1 MGGLVRRGPRRLR
14 PGRRCSRTRRAASTT
29 AAASSSSR
37 CPASHDA
44 ATVAGTRA
52 FWLRCRLD
60 DTTRAGAPAAT
71 FSHPPEIYS
80 ITAAPLGALV
90 PAAHS
95 VAIEEEQIAESDGT
109 PGQVFRLRNAPV
121 LALEGD
127 EGLEVLEPEST
138 NWRRWDLRESFAE
151 SGPSDP
157 HYTLD
162 LASGEVQLGPAIRT
176 GDGAWRQ
183 YGMVP
188 PEGRAAADGR
198 LPPRRR
204 PPRQRGGGGP
214 HAC

>member
-1 MGGLVRRGPRRLR
+1 M
-14 PGRRCSRTRRAASTT
+14 
-29 AAASSSSR
+29 
-37 CPASHDA
+37 
-44 ATVAGTRA
+44 
-52 FWLRCRLD
+52 RCRLD

-90 PAAHS
+90 PSAHS
-95 VAIEEEQIAESDGT
+95 VAIEAEQIGESDGT
-109 PGQVFRLRNAPV
+109 PGQAFRLRNAPV
-121 LALEGD
+121 LSLEGE

-138 NWRRWDLRESFAE
+138 HWRRWDLRESFAE

-162 LASGEVQLGPAIRT
+162 LASGEVELGPAIRT

-188 PEGRAAADGR
+188 AEGRAAADGR

-204 PPRQRGGGGP
+204 PPRQRRGGGP
-214 HAC
+214 HRAEERDPRRLQRREPRAGRGRRRPRERWRPRASAPPWRSARATAP